1 MDARLGMLWLT
12 TVFEL
17 ETAAIRPLPRLLILD
32 GHGSHVTYE
41 FIEHCVHNSILL
53 LCLPSHSTHLI
64 QPLDVGLFGPYQHYY
79 GQAVDKFMRS
89 GQNKNGI
96 KRSIFIPF
104 LTQACERT
112 FSAANIHKAFATT
125 GIWPLCARRVLA
137 KMTPD
142 QLITARRDTFGIA
155 SPKRSQDIRQ
165 RVKAAEKI
173 LSEAMESLQ
182 ISEESSGATNRKLV
196 ARVTEIMREL
206 GHQLE
211 TEIAQGELYRE
222 QSRRLQGLDQI
233 YNQTDTRKLSEAR
246 ILDGATLIDLRD

>member
-1 MDARLGMLWLT
+1 M
-12 TVFEL
+12 
-17 ETAAIRPLPRLLILD
+17 
-32 GHGSHVTYE
+32 
-41 FIEHCVHNSILL
+41 
-53 LCLPSHSTHLI
+53 
-64 QPLDVGLFGPYQHYY
+64 
-79 GQAVDKFMRS
+79 
-89 GQNKNGI
+89 
-96 KRSIFIPF
+96 
-104 LTQACERT
+104 
-112 FSAANIHKAFATT
+112 
-125 GIWPLCARRVLA
+125 
-137 KMTPD
+137 
-142 QLITARRDTFGIA
+142 ARRDTFGIV

-173 LSEAMESLQ
+173 LSEAMESPQ
-182 ISEESSGATNRKLV
+182 ISEESSGVTNRKLV